1 MRATHSDKSLVN
13 WSLGLLVL
21 TSLLMACGGKAVQ
34 DNSLNVPEW
43 FQNPPEDPSIMFSIA
58 TSTSKDMQMSINK
71 AKQQARVDLA
81 QQMETKIK
89 AMTKQ
94 FSEEVGLGEDA
105 EFLSQTTEVSKS
117 VTSKVLTGSRANKVK
132 TIKEPAKIPG
142 LELGSTIVKNLVQNE
157 APKLAAPSSND
168 RKSAVDSTAST
179 DRIMNG
185 KVYKTWPTNMNT
197 QLDRKSRK
205 PP

>member
-1 MRATHSDKSLVN
+1 MRAIHSDKSLVN

-117 VTSKVLTGSRANKVK
+117 VTPKVLTGSRANKVK
-132 TIKEPAKIPG
+132 TIKEGGVIYRSYVFMELPIGPANSALLETLKKQENMYTRFRASQGFQELEEEVEQYDQFKAEQG
-142 LELGSTIVKNLVQNE
+142 L
-157 APKLAAPSSND
+157 AP
-168 RKSAVDSTAST
+168 
-179 DRIMNG
+179 
-185 KVYKTWPTNMNT
+185 
-197 QLDRKSRK
+197 
-205 PP
+205 

>member
-71 AKQQARVDLA
+71 AKQQARV
-81 QQMETKIK
+81 
-89 AMTKQ
+89 
-94 FSEEVGLGEDA
+94 V
-105 EFLSQTTEVSKS
+105 
-117 VTSKVLTGSRANKVK
+117 
-132 TIKEPAKIPG
+132 
-142 LELGSTIVKNLVQNE
+142 
-157 APKLAAPSSND
+157 
-168 RKSAVDSTAST
+168 
-179 DRIMNG
+179 
-185 KVYKTWPTNMNT
+185 
-197 QLDRKSRK
+197 
-205 PP
+205 

>member
-1 MRATHSDKSLVN
+1 MRAIHSDKSLVN

-43 FQNPPEDPSIMFSIA
+43 FQNPPEAPSIMFSIA

-105 EFLSQTTEVSKS
+105 DFLSQTTEVSKS

-132 TIKEPAKIPG
+132 TIKEGGVIYRSYV
-142 LELGSTIVKNLVQNE
+142 LME
-157 APKLAAPSSND
+157 
-168 RKSAVDSTAST
+168 
-179 DRIMNG
+179 
-185 KVYKTWPTNMNT
+185 
-197 QLDRKSRK
+197 
-205 PP
+205 